1 MILRKG
7 KLSHTNICFIPTS
20 LETAKGKS
28 TSGLQ
33 TRCGPWVCLAY
44 LRPQT
49 ESAFKIS
56 QTHAEVCDS
65 GFSEN
70 KVWSQASQRTKSG
83 PPWAHSAV
91 RSACGG
97 LPFCMGRV
105 CAGLPASPGFFT
117 QVTSFSSISIWVS
130 NSRFIVYFDNLF
142 KVLKTVY
149 LIYNWFHILK
159 ESLKDGIGF
168 FKLEFFSWL
177 WRFHTEWVSQTH
189 RIMRERVG
197 RVHGRATP
205 RENAECIFIG
215 NLACNLS
222 LRAVKQDRD
231 ENSGIQEA
239 SSWRSGGHHMRA
251 VKKGL

>member
-1 MILRKG
+1 METFFKWEFWVLFFTFILIKLWVSRNFYYILRPTFLVKHMILRKG

-117 QVTSFSSISIWVS
+117 
-130 NSRFIVYFDNLF
+130 
-142 KVLKTVY
+142 
-149 LIYNWFHILK
+149 
-159 ESLKDGIGF
+159 
-168 FKLEFFSWL
+168 
-177 WRFHTEWVSQTH
+177 
-189 RIMRERVG
+189 
-197 RVHGRATP
+197 
-205 RENAECIFIG
+205 
-215 NLACNLS
+215 
-222 LRAVKQDRD
+222 
-231 ENSGIQEA
+231 
-239 SSWRSGGHHMRA
+239 
-251 VKKGL
+251 